1 MKKIVPHGAQSAAA
15 SKPNLLFEIIH
26 KRGIQISEFSHKKG
40 RVRKIGGVQKKR
52 GITNAN

>member
-1 MKKIVPHGAQSAAA
+1 MKRIVPCGAQSAAA

-40 RVRKIGGVQKKR
+40 RVRKIGGVQKR
-52 GITNAN
+52 GITNTN